1 MTQPPLWVLQ
11 WTVDAGGALRR
22 VSSRRFKTGDPV
34 MNGAELGGR
43 LRMGHRTNM
52 VSAWT
57 EDEAWADIEAMV
69 ARDRGLA
76 TETGDE

>member
-1 MTQPPLWVLQ
+1 MTQPPIWVLQ
-11 WTVDAGGALRR
+11 WTVDASGSLRR
-22 VSSRRFKTGDPV
+22 VSSRRFKVGDPV

-57 EDEAWADIEAMV
+57 SQEAWADIEAMV
-69 ARDRGLA
+69 ERDRHLA